1 MPPLDAI
8 LNKNKTRWNIARK
21 FLPYLAR
28 VLRRWKHKNP
38 LRNRVTLSLI
48 LQNTMSSVLDRVH
61 WSVKV
66 SSVVIGLKVHM
77 FTINWQTWQFL
88 FPHGS
93 LPKVWLRIESEALT
107 KLFPLW
113 NPTVGTLANTFGC
126 SLSGVVI
133 LPKLF

>member
-1 MPPLDAI
+1 MPLLDAI
-8 LNKNKTRWNIARK
+8 LNKNKTRWNISRK
-21 FLPYLAR
+21 FFAYLPR
-28 VLRRWKHKNP
+28 VLGRWKHKNP

-48 LQNTMSSVLDRVH
+48 LQNTMSKVLDRVL
-61 WSVKV
+61 KV
-66 SSVVIGLKVHM
+66 SSVVIGLKVYV

-88 FPHGS
+88 FPDGS

-113 NPTVGTLANTFGC
+113 NPTVGTLANTFWC